1 MDSLPGQIPAFAFRI
16 GALERD
22 IADLRQ
28 QLHLYVPAK
37 ENELQLNNIQESVEH
52 IEQDVQWLK
61 KKLEELNNKLMDQEL
76 AAQHRDAVQRESQAA
91 LQIRVL
97 WGTISV
103 IMTIMTS
110 VLVAYITHMFR

>member
-1 MDSLPGQIPAFAFRI
+1 MELLPSQIPAFAFRI

-22 IADLRQ
+22 VTDLRQ

-37 ENELQLNNIQESVEH
+37 ENELQLNNIQEVVEH
-52 IEQDVQWLK
+52 IEKDIQSLK
-61 KKLEELNNKLMDQEL
+61 SKLEEINNKLVEQEL
-76 AAQHRDAVQRESQAA
+76 AAQRRDAQQRENQAT

-103 IMTIMTS
+103 IITIMTS
-110 VLVAYITHMFR
+110 VLVAYVTHMFR